1 MNQIELNS
9 AFAAECK
16 KLKLPQLTL
25 MLRGA
30 NSIDITSPCG
40 ELVSKLLTLFSK
52 VTEKDYPAILEK
64 GIEFLNANKAD
75 LKKFFDAKKYSR
87 DTTKYTIAGVTI
99 NNAYTSTSVS
109 SSVISAC
116 YATTGFELKS
126 VVRINDTKDLDKHIE
141 ALKKAAEKYAP
152 LVEKLKANQENQ
164 NLLNTLR
171 QKFQTC

>member
-1 MNQIELNS
+1 MNQIELNT

-64 GIEFLNANKAD
+64 GIEFLKANKAD
-75 LKKFFDAKKYSR
+75 LKKFFDAKMYSR
-87 DTTKYTIAGVTI
+87 DTTRYTIAGVTI
-99 NNAYTSTSVS
+99 NNAYTNTAVP

-116 YATTGFELKS
+116 YAAKGLDLKAVS
-126 VVRINDTKDLDKHIE
+126 LNDTKDLDKHIE

-152 LVEKLKANQENQ
+152 LVEKLRVNQENQ
-164 NLLNTLR
+164 NILNTLR

>member
-1 MNQIELNS
+1 
-9 AFAAECK
+9 
-16 KLKLPQLTL
+16 

-75 LKKFFDAKKYSR
+75 LKKLFDAKMYSR
-87 DTTKYTIAGVTI
+87 DTTKHTIAGVTI
-99 NNAYTSTSVS
+99 NNAHTSTSVP

-116 YATTGFELKS
+116 YATKGFDIKAVYL
-126 VVRINDTKDLDKHIE
+126 NDAKDLDKHIE

-152 LVEKLKANQENQ
+152 LVEKLKANLENQ
-164 NLLNTLR
+164 NMLNTLR

>member
-1 MNQIELNS
+1 MNQIELNT

-25 MLRGA
+25 TLRGA

-64 GIEFLNANKAD
+64 GIEFLKANKAD
-75 LKKFFDAKKYSR
+75 LKKFFDAKMYSR
-87 DTTKYTIAGVTI
+87 DTTRYTIAGVTI
-99 NNAYTSTSVS
+99 NNAHTSTSVP

-116 YATTGFELKS
+116 YATKGFDIKPVYL
-126 VVRINDTKDLDKHIE
+126 NDAKDLDKHIE

-164 NLLNTLR
+164 NILNTLR

>member
-1 MNQIELNS
+1 MNQIELNT

-64 GIEFLNANKAD
+64 GIEFLKANKAD
-75 LKKFFDAKKYSR
+75 LKKFFDAKMYSR

-99 NNAYTSTSVS
+99 NNAHTSTSVA

-116 YATTGFELKS
+116 YAAKGFDLKA
-126 VVRINDTKDLDKHIE
+126 VYLNDTKDLDKHIE
-141 ALKKAAEKYAP
+141 ALKKATEKYAP

-164 NLLNTLR
+164 NILNTLR